1 MERFRVNGL
10 VAKAPRRW
18 GVVGRLQRPLYA
30 NALYLWANA
39 VAMAVG
45 GFAFWALAARLYS
58 AEEVG
63 LGAASLSAM
72 TLLATFSHL
81 GLGMGLVRF
90 LPELKGRG
98 PSLLNLGLS
107 ISGLMAVLASGIFL
121 AGLPI
126 WSSPLSYLREQPFHA
141 AGFALFTV
149 AATATIIQDQAFI
162 AVRRAGYLLGK
173 NPLSLVLR
181 VALLGFF
188 ASLWGPFGIVAASGL
203 ASLVGLFI
211 GLSLLR
217 RALPSY
223 QPNLVL
229 ERGPGAFLH
238 FAIGNHVADLMLGAP
253 ALVLPIMVVNVLGS
267 GQGAYFYVGWFLGH
281 ILLVISYSL
290 ALSLFA
296 EGSHDRASLAVLS
309 WSALALAL
317 LVVGSGG
324 LLVALTGD
332 KLLLAFGS
340 AYSREAAGLVRLIAV
355 ASLPSVLVHLY
366 LSVQRVRKDIPALVS
381 LSALVALVTLGTSYL
396 LLPRLGI
403 EGAGV
408 GILAGYGLG
417 AVVALVR
424 LWAEVKRAGTVAL
437 ALLRSGSRKEAGL

>member
-211 GLSLLR
+211 GL
-217 RALPSY
+217 
-223 QPNLVL
+223 V
-229 ERGPGAFLH
+229 
-238 FAIGNHVADLMLGAP
+238 ILG
-253 ALVLPIMVVNVLGS
+253 
-267 GQGAYFYVGWFLGH
+267 
-281 ILLVISYSL
+281 
-290 ALSLFA
+290 LFA
-296 EGSHDRASLAVLS
+296 PMIPVS
-309 WSALALAL
+309 
-317 LVVGSGG
+317 
-324 LLVALTGD
+324 
-332 KLLLAFGS
+332 
-340 AYSREAAGLVRLIAV
+340 RLI
-355 ASLPSVLVHLY
+355 
-366 LSVQRVRKDIPALVS
+366 K
-381 LSALVALVTLGTSYL
+381 
-396 LLPRLGI
+396 
-403 EGAGV
+403 
-408 GILAGYGLG
+408 
-417 AVVALVR
+417 
-424 LWAEVKRAGTVAL
+424 
-437 ALLRSGSRKEAGL
+437 